1 MSWNNFVY
9 ALGDFFE
16 WTFGI
21 LPILGNSVNYI
32 FLALGFIFFFYW
44 MGQMA
49 KHNREGG
56 KA

>member
-44 MGQMA
+44 MSQMA
-49 KHNREGG
+49 KHNRER
-56 KA
+56 KRA

>member
-1 MSWNNFVY
+1 MQIKDIVY

-16 WTFGI
+16 WTFEI
-21 LPILGNSVNYI
+21 LPVLGNSVNYL

-49 KHNREGG
+49 KHNREGE

>member
-1 MSWNNFVY
+1 MQIRDIAY
-9 ALGDFFE
+9 GLGDFFE

-21 LPILGNSVNYI
+21 LPVLGNSVNYLFI
-32 FLALGFIFFFYW
+32 VIGFIFFLYW

>member
-1 MSWNNFVY
+1 MQIKDIAY

-16 WTFGI
+16 WTFEI
-21 LPILGNSVNYI
+21 LPTLGNLPN
-32 FLALGFIFFFYW
+32 FLFIVIGFIFFIYW
-44 MGQMA
+44 MSQMA